1 MPGGKGNI
9 KPGDG
14 KQFSKDYQPDEKW
27 TEEKAYKLGID
38 LILWLKEKDD
48 EGEDKGNMFLE
59 EFLIIERDLYP
70 DLITYLSEKFTSFSR
85 LVIKAK
91 KIQELKLI
99 KYGVGDRL
107 NASMTKF
114 VLINN
119 HNFNES
125 SKIDHTTNG
134 KDVTGIKPIEWVK
147 SKDAEDK

>member
-9 KPGDG
+9 KPSDG

-134 KDVTGIKPIEWVK
+134 KDISSPIKWV
-147 SKDAEDK
+147 DGTAE